1 MNGADDSLLK
11 NARFRRLWIGQGLSF
26 VGDFVSTVALVLLV
40 VDVSG
45 SASAVGGVL
54 VARLLPTLA
63 SPLVGVL
70 ADRLDRRAVLVAA
83 DLVRA
88 VLVLGLIFA
97 RDLPII
103 FALVFLL
110 GVAQTV
116 FNPTVRAAFPSV
128 VGGGDL
134 TRANAI
140 ISGTFSF
147 SVMAGPALGGVL
159 VATVG
164 VELAF
169 LLDALTFLASAAL
182 LSTIRL
188 PAPERDGGEEGF
200 FEELRAGFGYL
211 ASARVPPIVAG
222 AFLATL
228 TANAAIPAE
237 AFLAKDTF
245 GAGDV
250 GYGLLASLW
259 GGGMILGSALTVVL
273 GGRINLI
280 SLYFT
285 SIFVTAVAFVGV
297 GFSPTFVLAL
307 GAIAVAGVAN
317 GVAELITILCGVSV
331 FRSMFDDDD
340 CIRHKTGP
348 YEIRSQLGAGGMG
361 EVYLAVDTEL
371 DRTVA
376 IKILPETLNSDKQ
389 RLQRFI
395 QEAKA
400 ASALNHPH
408 ILTIYEIGTAG
419 TTRFIATEFIDG
431 DALRRRMSA
440 GTKLV
445 EILEISIQT
454 SSALAAAHAAGIVHR
469 DIKPENIMVRPDG
482 YIKLLNFGLAK
493 LTEPQNSITDTEAP
507 TKVRVNTSAGRD
519 GHHELHVTGAGKGN
533 TRRCALGSGVWE
545 QSSTNWSPDTCLS
558 WARLQTRLFL

>member
-1 MNGADDSLLK
+1 MNGDGDSLLK

-26 VGDFVSTVALVLLV
+26 VGDFVSTVALVILV
-40 VDVSG
+40 VDLSG
-45 SASAVGGVL
+45 SAMAVGGVL

-83 DLVRA
+83 DLARA
-88 VLVLGLIFA
+88 VLVIGLIFA

-103 FALVFLL
+103 YALVFLL

-116 FNPTVRAAFPSV
+116 FNPTVRAAFPGV

-147 SVMAGPALGGVL
+147 SVTVGPALGGVL

-188 PAPERDGGEEGF
+188 PAPGRDGGDEGF
-200 FEELRAGFGYL
+200 FVELRAGFGYL
-211 ASARVPPIVAG
+211 ASARVPLAIVAG

-245 GAGDV
+245 GAGDI

-273 GGRINLI
+273 GGRMNLI
-280 SLYFT
+280 SLYFA
-285 SIFVTAVAFVGV
+285 SIFATALAFVGV
-297 GFSPTFVLAL
+297 GLSPTFALAL
-307 GAIAVAGVAN
+307 GAIAVAGAAN
-317 GVAELITILCGVSV
+317 GVDNVATDTVLQERVPDAFLGRV
-331 FRSMFDDDD
+331 F
-340 CIRHKTGP
+340 
-348 YEIRSQLGAGGMG
+348 A
-361 EVYLAVDTEL
+361 A
-371 DRTVA
+371 
-376 IKILPETLNSDKQ
+376 
-389 RLQRFI
+389 RFM
-395 QEAKA
+395 
-400 ASALNHPH
+400 
-408 ILTIYEIGTAG
+408 T
-419 TTRFIATEFIDG
+419 F
-431 DALRRRMSA
+431 SA
-440 GTKLV
+440 GEAVAYPIGGLIVDAAGPRSTYLLTGAATAAAGMLV
-445 EILEISIQT
+445 LLI
-454 SSALAAAHAAGIVHR
+454 LAAPLATA
-469 DIKPENIMVRPDG
+469 ENDGQRPRW
-482 YIKLLNFGLAK
+482 K
-493 LTEPQNSITDTEAP
+493 E
-507 TKVRVNTSAGRD
+507 GR
-519 GHHELHVTGAGKGN
+519 GRMK
-533 TRRCALGSGVWE
+533 
-545 QSSTNWSPDTCLS
+545 
-558 WARLQTRLFL
+558 

>member
-1 MNGADDSLLK
+1 MNGDGDSLLR

-40 VDVSG
+40 VDLSG

-88 VLVLGLIFA
+88 VLVIGLIFA

-103 FALVFLL
+103 YAIVFLL

-116 FNPTVRAAFPSV
+116 FNPTVRAAFPGV

-147 SVMAGPALGGVL
+147 SVTVGPALGGVL

-169 LLDALTFLASAAL
+169 LLDALTFLASAVL

-188 PAPERDGGEEGF
+188 PAPGRDGVDEGF
-200 FEELRAGFGYL
+200 FAELRAGFGYL
-211 ASARVPPIVAG
+211 ASARVPLAIVAG

-245 GAGDV
+245 GAGDI

-273 GGRINLI
+273 GGKMNLI
-280 SLYFT
+280 SLYFA
-285 SIFVTAVAFVGV
+285 SIFATALAFVGV
-297 GFSPTFVLAL
+297 GLSPTFALAL
-307 GAIAVAGVAN
+307 GAIAVAGAAN
-317 GVAELITILCGVSV
+317 GVDNVATDTVLQERVPDAFLGRVFAARFMTFSAGEAVAYPIGGLIVDAAGP
-331 FRSMFDDDD
+331 RS
-340 CIRHKTGP
+340 T
-348 YEIRSQLGAGGMG
+348 YLLAGAATAAAGML
-361 EVYLAVDTEL
+361 VLL
-371 DRTVA
+371 
-376 IKILPETLNSDKQ
+376 
-389 RLQRFI
+389 
-395 QEAKA
+395 
-400 ASALNHPH
+400 
-408 ILTIYEIGTAG
+408 ILTAPLTTAE
-419 TTRFIATEFIDG
+419 TTGNARG
-431 DALRRRMSA
+431 
-440 GTKLV
+440 
-445 EILEISIQT
+445 
-454 SSALAAAHAAGIVHR
+454 
-469 DIKPENIMVRPDG
+469 
-482 YIKLLNFGLAK
+482 
-493 LTEPQNSITDTEAP
+493 
-507 TKVRVNTSAGRD
+507 GR
-519 GHHELHVTGAGKGN
+519 KGE
-533 TRRCALGSGVWE
+533 GV
-545 QSSTNWSPDTCLS
+545 
-558 WARLQTRLFL
+558 